1 MKELK
6 SQRLKLHGCK
16 ATPQR
21 RLILDTVN
29 AIETHFTPQELY
41 GKLLIQNPAI
51 GLVTV
56 YRTLKLLSRLRLVC
70 EIETPGQAHRYTRR
84 PSEHHHHLVCARCSK
99 VVNFNHC
106 KLDDLS
112 RELARETGFSIS
124 GHHLEFTGLC
134 ADCQKTVE
142 PTL

>member
-6 SQRLKLHGCK
+6 PQRLKFNGYK

-29 AIETHFTPQELY
+29 GIEKHFTPQDLY
-41 GKLLIQNPAI
+41 KKLLIHHPDI

-56 YRTLKLLSRLRLVC
+56 YRTLKILSHLGLVC
-70 EIETPGQAHRYTRR
+70 EIESPGQAHRYTRC
-84 PSEHHHHLVCARCSK
+84 PSEHHHHLVCAGCSK

-106 KLDDLS
+106 QLENLS
-112 RELARETGFSIS
+112 RELARETGFNIS
-124 GHHLEFTGLC
+124 RHHLEFTGLC
-134 ADCQKTVE
+134 AECQKTVE
-142 PTL
+142 PA

>member
-6 SQRLKLHGCK
+6 PQRLKLNGYK

-21 RLILDTVN
+21 RVILDAVN

-41 GKLLIQNPAI
+41 AKLLIHHPAI

-56 YRTLKLLSRLRLVC
+56 YRTLKLLSHLGLVC
-70 EIETPGQAHRYTRR
+70 EIESPRQAHRYARCS
-84 PSEHHHHLVCARCSK
+84 SEHHHHLVCDGCSK

-106 KLDDLS
+106 QLEKLS
-112 RELARETGFSIS
+112 RELACETGFSIS

-134 ADCQKTVE
+134 AECQKTME
-142 PTL
+142 PA